1 MEPMV
6 KLVSVS
12 DHFQAK
18 LLRARLG
25 ADGVLCELRGPVD
38 GVYPI
43 GRVHLYVPAD
53 ELSLAQ
59 ALIEPLPDD
68 ELA

>member
-6 KLVSVS
+6 KLISVT
-12 DHFQAK
+12 DHFEAK

-25 ADGVLCELRGPVD
+25 ADGVLCELRGPID
-38 GVYPI
+38 SAYPV

-53 ELSLAQ
+53 ELALAL
-59 ALIEPLPDD
+59 ALIEPLTDD
-68 ELA
+68 EMT

>member
-6 KLVSVS
+6 ELISVA
-12 DHFQAK
+12 DHFEAK

-25 ADGVLCELRGPVD
+25 ADGVLCEMRGPVD
-38 GVYPI
+38 GPYPV

-53 ELSLAQ
+53 ELALAR
-59 ALIEPLPDD
+59 ALIEPLSDD